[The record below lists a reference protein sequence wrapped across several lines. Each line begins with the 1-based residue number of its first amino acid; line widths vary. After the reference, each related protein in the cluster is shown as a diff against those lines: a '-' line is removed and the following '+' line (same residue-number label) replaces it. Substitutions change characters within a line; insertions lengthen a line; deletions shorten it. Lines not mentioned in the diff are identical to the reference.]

1 MKYFIHSMKKFR
13 VLWCLSFFM
22 LFLAVASVA
31 DRNGKA
37 TIVYKES
44 LEEVIA
50 IVEGEQLTLRDFAVY
65 VAHQEAEVEEQA
77 LIYDKENTNKYW
89 NVHTNGQFIR
99 YTARDSALQM
109 AIHDMLFYQL
119 AKEMKLSLSE
129 EEKVYIA
136 NDVFDFWMDLTDE
149 EKEQK
154 LGITQADVQHS
165 YEKIALAEKAQ
176 SIYAQMDGVKYEEY
190 NYGKEAYERFL
201 SDYTYEIEDSILKR
215 IRFGN
220 ITIEH

>member
-1 MKYFIHSMKKFR
+1 MKKFKI
-13 VLWCLSFFM
+13 LWVLSFFM
-22 LFLAVASVA
+22 LLLAVVSVA

-37 TIVYKES
+37 TIVYYES

-50 IVEGEQLTLRDFAVY
+50 TVQSEPLTLRDFAVY

-77 LIYDKENTNKYW
+77 LIYDSKNTNKYW

-119 AKEMKLSLSE
+119 AKEMNLSLSE
-129 EEKVYIA
+129 EEKTYVA
-136 NDVFDFWMDLTDE
+136 NDVYDFWMDLTDKGK
-149 EKEQK
+149 EKK
-154 LGITQADVQHS
+154 LGISQEDVRIA

-176 SIYAQMDGVKYEEY
+176 FLYAQMDGVEYEEY

-201 SDYTYEIEDSILKR
+201 SDYTYEIEESVLDRLK
-215 IRFGN
+215 FGN
-220 ITIEH
+220 ITLEQ